1 MNAPEKIW
9 SINNKMT
16 SSNDMSA
23 YGPQWVEY
31 TRTDLSQAAVA
42 AALEAAAAKLQNV
55 ADNWDC
61 GHNESR
67 LCDCAPYVEQWG
79 LAADEIRAQITDP
92 QRDALQAVIDAAKAE
107 ARAMVAAKLTFPA
120 DVLEF
125 ALKIGRAEWGQT
137 DPKTAAE
144 HAADMAS
151 TVEKTAAHFGQTEL
165 QSLNGLYI
173 EGTGIVIC
181 HTGVSPNSPEISRIL
196 TGLWNMIY
204 DAAQIGAKP

>member
-1 MNAPEKIW
+1 
-9 SINNKMT
+9 
-16 SSNDMSA
+16 MSA
-23 YGPQWVEY
+23 LTRWTVQAVEGCMGESRVAIY
-31 TRTDLSQAAVA
+31 ADENGSFVQHDALAAHVA
-42 AALEAAAAKLQNV
+42 AAV
-55 ADNWDC
+55 
-61 GHNESR
+61 
-67 LCDCAPYVEQWG
+67 
-79 LAADEIRAQITDP
+79 
-92 QRDALQAVIDAAKAE
+92 AE
-107 ARAMVAAKLTFPA
+107 ARAADAVKLAFPA

-144 HAADMAS
+144 HATDMAS
-151 TVEKTAAHFGQTEL
+151 TVEKTAAYFGQTEP

-181 HTGVSPNSPEISRIL
+181 HTGVSPNSPEIARIL